1 MKKTLN
7 TFRSIALMLGFAVAA
22 GSSAAQNMSAIAG
35 DSRSGAKTDKSI
47 EYHGGQ
53 VLGGIRNVYYVF
65 YGCWGISGCGSP
77 MLDRYNDAATMQILF
92 DFGAT
97 IGNTPYMAINATY
110 SDAWGNSATPTLI
123 WAGMVLDHSYSHG
136 QELTE
141 ADIQAIIADQ
151 IDNFRLPHDPDGIY
165 VVLTTSDITV
175 VDGATQFCLTCC
187 NLHGHANISGGLTR
201 YIFVGNP
208 SRCPGNCGANPN
220 VTETPNGNY
229 AADQI
234 VSWLAH
240 AFNAVLTNP
249 HNDGWYDRNGLENSE
264 KCEGTY
270 GTTFTVT
277 NPNGRTAQAN
287 FQPGQR
293 AYLLQQNWVNGKKGH
308 CGLNPY

>member
-1 MKKTLN
+1 MKTKLN
-7 TFRSIALMLGFAVAA
+7 ALIPIAFALALAAAA
-22 GSSAAQNMSAIAG
+22 GSASAQSASANASDPAG
-35 DSRSGAKTDKSI
+35 RAGKTDRSI

-53 VLGGIRNVYYVF
+53 VLRGIVNTYYIF
-65 YGCWGISGCGSP
+65 YGCWGMPNCANLLS
-77 MLDRYNDAATMQILF
+77 RYNDAGTIQILN

-97 IGNTPYMAINATY
+97 IGNTPYMAINSTY
-110 SDAWGNSATPTLI
+110 VDSTGQPATPTLVYG
-123 WAGMVLDHSYSHG
+123 AMVLDASYSHG
-136 QELTE
+136 AELTE

-151 IDNFRLPHDPDGIY
+151 INSFRLPHDPNGIY
-165 VVLTTSDITV
+165 VVLTSSDITV

-187 NLHGHANISGGLTR
+187 NLHGHANIAGGLTR

-220 VTETPNGNY
+220 GTETPNGNY

-240 AFNAVLTNP
+240 ALNGVLTDP
-249 HNDGWYDRNGLENSE
+249 HDDGWYDRYGLENAE

-277 NPNGRTAQAN
+277 NPNGQSAQAN

-308 CGLNPY
+308 CGLNP

>member
-1 MKKTLN
+1 MKSKLKA
-7 TFRSIALMLGFAVAA
+7 FIPMALALALAAAA
-22 GSSAAQNMSAIAG
+22 GSTSAQNASANAS
-35 DSRSGAKTDKSI
+35 DSSRAAKTDRSI

-53 VLGGIRNVYYVF
+53 VLGGIRNTYYVF
-65 YGCWGISGCGSP
+65 YGCWGMPNCANL
-77 MLDRYNDAATMQILF
+77 LDRYNDAATMQILL

-97 IGNTPYMAINATY
+97 IGNTPYMQINSTY
-110 SDAWGNSATPTLI
+110 TDAWGNSATPTLI
-123 WAGMVLDHSYSHG
+123 WAGMVVDQSYSHG

-141 ADIQAIIADQ
+141 AGIQAIIADQ

-165 VVLTTSDITV
+165 IVLTTSDVTV
-175 VDGATQFCLTCC
+175 IDGATQFCLTCC

-229 AADQI
+229 AADQM

-240 AFNAVLTNP
+240 AFNQILTNP
-249 HNDGWYDRNGLENSE
+249 HDDGWYDRNGLENSE

-277 NPNGRTAQAN
+277 NPNGHSAQAN

-308 CGLNPY
+308 CGLNP